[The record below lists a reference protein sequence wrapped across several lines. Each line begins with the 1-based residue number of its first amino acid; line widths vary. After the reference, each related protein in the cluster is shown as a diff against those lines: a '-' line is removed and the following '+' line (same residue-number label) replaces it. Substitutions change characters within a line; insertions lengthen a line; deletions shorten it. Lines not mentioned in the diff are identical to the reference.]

1 MLNGFYAG
9 IPDAVEGASYR
20 QRGGVPAAVDIGVQP
35 VGAEASLALCTLYH
49 GPCAG
54 IDGVAATRRSADHPG
69 LPRPMLVS
77 IAVPYAEPAADRRR
91 SSWASSRPEATTFRK
106 RSANGHRARATAS
119 PDAG

>member
-35 VGAEASLALCTLYH
+35 VGAEASPALCTLYH

-54 IDGVAATRRSADHPG
+54 IDGVAATRRSADHPW
-69 LPRPMLVS
+69 
-77 IAVPYAEPAADRRR
+77 AA
-91 SSWASSRPEATTFRK
+91 A
-106 RSANGHRARATAS
+106 
-119 PDAG
+119 PDARVNCCPVRRTRCGSSPVLMGLLEAGGDDVPQEIR